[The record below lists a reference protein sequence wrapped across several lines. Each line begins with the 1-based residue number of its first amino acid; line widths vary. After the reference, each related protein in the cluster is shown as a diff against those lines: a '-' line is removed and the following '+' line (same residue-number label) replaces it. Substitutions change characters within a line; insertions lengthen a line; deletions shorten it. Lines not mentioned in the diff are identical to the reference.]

1 MADERV
7 RLQIGFEGGTV
18 MAVSVSQ
25 EGSDELLR
33 HLSAGGNG
41 TVTLDDE
48 DGSFVVVIDHVL
60 FVRRFARESRVG
72 FGSGS

>member
-1 MADERV
+1 MTNERV

-18 MAVSVSQ
+18 MSVSVSQ
-25 EGSDELLR
+25 EEADSLLR

-48 DGSFVVVIDHVL
+48 DGSFIVVLPRVL
-60 FVRRFARESRVG
+60 FVKRFERESRVG
-72 FGSGS
+72 FGA

>member
-18 MAVSVSQ
+18 MAVAVSP
-25 EGSDELLR
+25 EEADSLLR
-33 HLSAGGNG
+33 HLSAGGDG

-48 DGSFVVVIDHVL
+48 DGSFVVVIARVL

-72 FGSGS
+72 FGS

>member
-1 MADERV
+1 MTEERV

-25 EGSDELLR
+25 DEADALLR

-48 DGSFVVVIDHVL
+48 DGSFAVVIPRVL
-60 FVRRFARESRVG
+60 FVKRFARESRVG
-72 FGSGS
+72 FGS